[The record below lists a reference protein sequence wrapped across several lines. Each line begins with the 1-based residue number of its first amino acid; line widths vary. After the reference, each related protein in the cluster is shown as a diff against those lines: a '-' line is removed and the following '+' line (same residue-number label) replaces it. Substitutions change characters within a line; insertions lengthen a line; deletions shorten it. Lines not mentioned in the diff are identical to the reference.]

1 MLTLSELHRLGLL
14 MLQQGEWEGKQL
26 IDESWIKECTRPQS
40 AAPYGYF
47 FWMGEKHSF
56 RADGK
61 NGQLSI
67 VFPEK
72 EAVITVVSES
82 RHVPLIFRAIYD
94 TLWPQL

>member
-1 MLTLSELHRLGLL
+1 
-14 MLQQGEWEGKQL
+14 
-26 IDESWIKECTRPQS
+26 
-40 AAPYGYF
+40 
-47 FWMGEKHSF
+47 MGEKNSF

>member
-1 MLTLSELHRLGLL
+1 MLTLSELHRFGLL

-47 FWMGEKHSF
+47 FWMGERNSF

-72 EAVITVVSES
+72 DAVVTVVSES